1 MHSRWTSETPVHIEA
16 ARGKSGSQSVLQS
29 EAARGKSWS
38 QSVLLRV
45 TASGS
50 IPFSSPS
57 FLCVSFLARSVLRE
71 NVGSDGVSFV
81 VLLAWRR
88 QRECRKEKRYFFFFE
103 KVEVEKKI
111 KNEVYS
117 HLTLTPS
124 LSLSFPPPPVPAL
137 SLFLALSL
145 SLSPSLP
152 LLFPKE
158 AGEPQNTP
166 TGNLPR

>member
-1 MHSRWTSETPVHIEA
+1 
-16 ARGKSGSQSVLQS
+16 
-29 EAARGKSWS
+29 
-38 QSVLLRV
+38 
-45 TASGS
+45 
-50 IPFSSPS
+50 
-57 FLCVSFLARSVLRE
+57 VLRE
-71 NVGSDGVSFV
+71 NVGSDGVAFV

-88 QRECRKEKRYFFFFE
+88 QRECRKEKGYFFFFE

-117 HLTLTPS
+117 HLTRTP
-124 LSLSFPPPPVPAL
+124 
-137 SLFLALSL
+137 SL

-158 AGEPQNTP
+158 AGEPQNPP